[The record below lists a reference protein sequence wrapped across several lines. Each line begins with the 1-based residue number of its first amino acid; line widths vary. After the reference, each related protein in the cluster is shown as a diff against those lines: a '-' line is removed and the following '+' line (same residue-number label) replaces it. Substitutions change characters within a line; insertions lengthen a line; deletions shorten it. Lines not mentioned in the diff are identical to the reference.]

1 MLLFLQMSYL
11 YLEYNVLFSLVILV
25 YMFYEKKHSFHPFF
39 FMNLAGTPPY
49 KENDSVNCFFNTA
62 PAPNTA

>member
-25 YMFYEKKHSFHPFF
+25 YMFYEKSIVFIHF